1 MAQQDTQPEKET
13 HMNPWKIATLAIV
26 GASAAAF
33 VSAAGLGKVDGWNGS
48 PAEES
53 AQIEASAPVPQRAPA
68 ARVARAAEPAS
79 LYREREDCE
88 RYALE
93 AQRNNGRVVRDGV
106 VGGVVGAGLG
116 AAGGAI
122 ADGGNGAGKGAGI
135 GALVGAAAGTF
146 HGFDQEQRKTEQ
158 AQAAYKACLGR
169 RN

>member
-1 MAQQDTQPEKET
+1 MAQQDTQPEKQT
-13 HMNPWKIATLAIV
+13 QMNPWKIATLAIV

-33 VSAAGLGKVDGWNGS
+33 VSAAGLAKVDDWNGS

-53 AQIEASAPVPQRAPA
+53 AQIEASAPSAPA
-68 ARVARAAEPAS
+68 ARVARAAEPAP

-88 RYALE
+88 RYAS
-93 AQRNNGRVVRDGV
+93 AARRNNGRVVRDGL
-106 VGGVVGAGLG
+106 VGGAVGAGLG

-122 ADGGNGAGKGAGI
+122 ADGGSGAGKGAGI

-146 HGFDQEQRKTEQ
+146 YGFDQEQRKTEQ
-158 AQAAYKACLGR
+158 AQAAYEACLQR